1 MTSYKVDFKKTGWQ
15 EIPTGT
21 RTIVAHYED
30 GHKQTFDLVDFLV
43 LRNKRKIVQIDCY
56 KEDEEINN

>member
-1 MTSYKVDFKKTGWQ
+1 MNETGWQ
-15 EIPTGT
+15 SIPGGT

-43 LRNKRKIVQIDCY
+43 LRNKRKIIQIDCY
-56 KEDEEINN
+56 QENEEIKF

>member
-1 MTSYKVDFKKTGWQ
+1 MTSYKVNMNETGWQ
-15 EIPTGT
+15 SIPGGT

-43 LRNKRKIVQIDCY
+43 LRNKRKIIQIDCY
-56 KEDEEINN
+56 QENEEIKF